1 MYDATYRE
9 SFEQLQFWIEDLKK
23 NLTTPIM
30 LALAGNKSDKADEL
44 VVPLEEAHNFA
55 QKHGIS
61 IVMEVSA
68 K

>member
-1 MYDATYRE
+1 
-9 SFEQLQFWIEDLKK
+9 
-23 NLTTPIM
+23 M

-55 QKHGIS
+55 QKHGIA

-68 K
+68 KQNTGITEVFEQISASLIKKHKE